1 MIHTIRELRD
11 QTGLSQRAFAEQFQI
26 PVSTLRKWEQ
36 GEASPPPYLVR
47 LLAYAI
53 PISRMSLEKVSY
65 KENTDEQVDYFV
77 DHDKGTVMDRV
88 GNVIKIKD
96 DLKGVNRMNL
106 GVYLHDLFEDFHS
119 ILGRFERD
127 CFYDRKDGFLI
138 VQ

>member
-53 PISRMSLEKVSY
+53 PIHEMGLEKISY
-65 KENTDEQVDYFV
+65 KENTKEQVDFFV
-77 DHDKGTVMDRV
+77 DHNKGTVMDRV

-96 DLKGVNRMNL
+96 DMKGVNRHNL
-106 GVYLHDLFEDFHS
+106 GIYLHDLFDDYYS
-119 ILGRFERD
+119 IQNRFERD
-127 CFYDRKDGFLI
+127 CYFDRKEGI
-138 VQ
+138 VFAY